1 MVRYTLVII
10 NSTALNMNHY
20 FFNLLINKKY
30 IQLILLIILCLPE
43 KIISAQESDQLST
56 MYLDAIADK
65 MYTEAD
71 QIAKQLIEDAIDKYG
86 LDSHQSASAMVNLA
100 TDNLEKD
107 TEIPN
112 AGWYETK
119 EWVGPSLRV

>member
-1 MVRYTLVII
+1 
-10 NSTALNMNHY
+10 MNHY
-20 FFNLLINKKY
+20 FFNPLINKKY

-43 KIISAQESDQLST
+43 KIISAQEGDQLSA

-71 QIAKQLIEDAIDKYG
+71 QIAKQLIEDAIDNYG

-107 TEIPN
+107 FKIVFAMIKLIN
-112 AGWYETK
+112 CCYYK
-119 EWVGPSLRV
+119 L